1 MSGIDPAHRDT
12 VSELFRA
19 HYGWLHTRLCRYLN
33 SSSYA
38 EDIAAD
44 TFTQLLCTG
53 QGTVIREPRALLT
66 TIAQRLLYQM
76 WRRRKVEQA
85 YLRSLLH
92 DEPPLSPSPEALV
105 QVHQALQVI
114 DALLEGLPDKVRAT
128 FVLSRV
134 NGLTYPE
141 IALKLGISQRSVSE
155 YMTRALNRCVIHGTV
170 QSKKRPSITRE
181 SA

>member
-1 MSGIDPAHRDT
+1 MSGIDSTYRET

-19 HYGWLHTRLCRYLN
+19 HYGWLLTRLCRYPD

-44 TFTQLLCTG
+44 TFTQLLSAG

-66 TIAQRLLYQM
+66 TIAQRLVYQL

-85 YLRSLLH
+85 YLIRLLH
-92 DEPPLSPSPEALV
+92 EEPQLSPSPEALA

-128 FVLSRV
+128 FMLSRV

-155 YMTRALNRCVIHGTV
+155 YMTRALSRCLIHGTE
-170 QSKKRPSITRE
+170 QSKKSPSITRE